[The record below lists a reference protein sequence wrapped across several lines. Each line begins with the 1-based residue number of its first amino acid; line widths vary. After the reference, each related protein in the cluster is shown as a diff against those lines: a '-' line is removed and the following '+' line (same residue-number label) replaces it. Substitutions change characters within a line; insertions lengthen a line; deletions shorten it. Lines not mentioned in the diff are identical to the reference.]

1 MVLCCAV
8 VVLGLF
14 CLFVCLFRFGLLF
27 FQIKAAGEGGEI
39 SQMLLQCFTMH
50 LSSPVVCVL
59 PERAAAH
66 ERACS
71 VILTAW
77 WEQQHSF
84 AGITPALLI
93 AP

>member
-1 MVLCCAV
+1 ML
-8 VVLGLF
+8 LLF
-14 CLFVCLFRFGLLF
+14 WVGVFLFVCLFCFGLLF

-50 LSSPVVCVL
+50 LSSPVCVL
-59 PERAAAH
+59 PKRVAAH

>member
-50 LSSPVVCVL
+50 LSSPVRLC
-59 PERAAAH
+59 
-66 ERACS
+66 
-71 VILTAW
+71 
-77 WEQQHSF
+77 
-84 AGITPALLI
+84 